1 LKLSQSVSRLAVSLA
16 LAAAWSSAHA
26 QSPKPYVPQEYQ
38 AGKDVVWVPTAQTLV
53 DRMLDMAK
61 LTPQDYLVDLGSGDG
76 RTVITAAKRGAK
88 ALGVE
93 YNPDMVEL
101 SKRNAEKAGVTGK
114 ATFVKADIFKTDF
127 SQATVITLFL
137 LPELNLKLRPTI
149 LAMKPGTR
157 VVSNS
162 FDMGDWAAD
171 QTSETVR
178 GCTTY
183 CNAFLWI
190 VPAKVEGTWAT
201 EQGELSLKQRF
212 QAVTGTL
219 KAGNVIAPVK
229 GKLNAAE
236 ITFTA
241 GAAQY
246 RGQVSGDAIEGISKT
261 GDKEAPWRATRVK

>member
-1 LKLSQSVSRLAVSLA
+1 MKLSQSVSRLAVSLA

-26 QSPKPYVPQEYQ
+26 QSAKPYVPQEYQ

-157 VVSNS
+157 VVSNLRHGRLGRRPNQRDRARMPPTATRS
-162 FDMGDWAAD
+162 VDRRLVEARGRRAGRAQPEAA
-171 QTSETVR
+171 V
-178 GCTTY
+178 
-183 CNAFLWI
+183 
-190 VPAKVEGTWAT
+190 
-201 EQGELSLKQRF
+201 

-219 KAGNVIAPVK
+219 KA
-229 GKLNAAE
+229 
-236 ITFTA
+236 
-241 GAAQY
+241 
-246 RGQVSGDAIEGISKT
+246 
-261 GDKEAPWRATRVK
+261 AT